1 MIRVMNLKKT
11 SFLPGKTRFLSS
23 VLSAFLSIFPV
34 LGITSCVSG
43 PPTARV
49 TGSEPQAK
57 EPARP
62 LTTEDILGNIAG
74 LCEKGDYAGALVLF
88 DTIDAKDAE
97 TDAIKLLKA
106 SVYLSA
112 GGYNEAGDIAGRISA
127 ASPRNTQPLLIMAAV
142 EQARGNVK
150 EQKALLDR
158 ALKIEPDNTQALVAL
173 GNVAVSENSFRTA
186 ASYYDRALAAE
197 SENGEALIGRAWVY
211 RNNKDPKNAE
221 KLLNRAV
228 LLYPGWVTPIHERAR
243 LYKAAGYPR
252 EALADMD
259 RAKAMNGD
267 DYWIAVDRGD
277 VLVDLDR
284 KAEALEEFERA
295 KKINPD
301 YFLAYVYAAG
311 IKDDLGDYD
320 GAERDYTILVKLN
333 PDYYFA
339 FEGLGMHLMRKGNWN
354 GARDAFLEV
363 YKRSEQDTVA
373 YGLLAAMNWMRGG
386 KLSDPRQFLEQ
397 VIAKAER
404 NSLEWYMLRLYH
416 DLVGDNDIVI
426 RLDSEKNGDTKA
438 RMLYYL
444 ANYYDIRGNKT
455 LADKYFLMV
464 REMDRKSMPE
474 WRLNEWALE
483 SRGLALK

>member
-1 MIRVMNLKKT
+1 MNLQKNV
-11 SFLPGKTRFLSS
+11 FLPGKAGFLPG
-23 VLSAFLSIFPV
+23 VLTALLSMFLV
-34 LGITSCVSG
+34 LGMISCASEVPPVRG
-43 PPTARV
+43 PA
-49 TGSEPQAK
+49 EPQAEVQ
-57 EPARP
+57 EPVRP
-62 LTTEDILGNIAG
+62 QTTQDILRDIAG
-74 LCEKGDYAGALVLF
+74 LCGKGDYAGALGLF

-97 TDAIKLLKA
+97 TDVVQLLKA

-127 ASPRNTQPLLIMAAV
+127 ASPRNTQPILILAAV

-150 EQKALLDR
+150 VQKTLLDKALKL
-158 ALKIEPDNTQALVAL
+158 EPDNVQALVAL
-173 GNVAVSENSFRTA
+173 GNAAASENSFRTA

-221 KLLNRAV
+221 KLLNQAA

-243 LYKAAGYPR
+243 LYKAAGFPR

-259 RAKAMNGD
+259 RAKAMNGG
-267 DYWIAVDRGD
+267 DYWIAFDRGD
-277 VLVDLDR
+277 VLVDLNR
-284 KAEALEEFERA
+284 KQEALEEFERA
-295 KKINPD
+295 KQIEPD
-301 YFLAYVYAAG
+301 YFLAYVYTAG
-311 IKDDLGDYD
+311 IKDELGDYD
-320 GAERDYTILVKLN
+320 GAERDYAILAKLN

-354 GARDAFLEV
+354 GARDAFMEV
-363 YKRSEQDTVA
+363 YKRAEQDTVT
-373 YGLLAAMNWMRGG
+373 YGLLTALNWMRGG

-397 VIAKAER
+397 VLTKAER

-416 DLVGDNDIVI
+416 DLAGDNDIVI
-426 RLDSEKNGDTKA
+426 RLDSEKDGDTKA

-455 LADKYFLMV
+455 LADKYYLLV
-464 REMDRKSMPE
+464 REMDRKSIPE